1 MKHLVCAL
9 CLVASLVALALHF
22 SAPTTDAQSAGC
34 TDQALTFA
42 ESQIA
47 NTLSYVASK
56 STSQAPLFPSSTNP
70 SIGNDWNL
78 KAPGYWTSGFFPG
91 ELWFMYEQTLSGS
104 WLTQA
109 QAETAYMQPQ
119 ADLINVTDHDV
130 GFKILGSYGNAYRI
144 TRDPAAMSVIQA
156 AAKAMA
162 RNLWRPF
169 PDGTGVIESWPNF
182 DTKGDYYTVIIDN
195 MMNLELLLFAAQ
207 NGGDPHW
214 RQMAIF
220 HAEKTM
226 QNHVRQDG
234 GTFHVVGYDETTGA
248 IAAQYTWQGFSD
260 SSTWSRGQAWGL
272 YGFTMVYRYTQ
283 DSRFLTTAENLADY
297 FISHL
302 PSTSDVIPY
311 WDFSQNGVAGAPRD
325 SSAAAIAAAGLLE
338 LSTFVAPTDSARAAR
353 YHTAALNILSS
364 LSSTAYLGNST
375 TCQGIL
381 LHGSAAVPQKSGIDV
396 SLIYGDYYFLQGCYR
411 ARSVPP
417 APLNLTATPTSS
429 SQVNLSWT
437 AQSGPIRYSVKH
449 STTSGGPYTTIAPPP
464 ILIANSYTDTNAAP
478 GANYYVVSAINAS
491 GESPNSAQASA
502 TIASAPTTTSV
513 ISSANPSVYGKSVT
527 FTATVHPASSGAP
540 TGTITFKDGAATLG
554 TVALAGSTAS
564 FTTTT
569 LAAQSHSIVATYNGD
584 THFASSNSPILTETI
599 TKAATSVVL
608 TSSPYASRYGQPVA
622 FYAAVKSAT
631 SGTPTGTVTFKD
643 GSTIIGTGTLNLG
656 HAKITTLKLTVG
668 THSIT
673 AVYTGSANFTASTSP
688 VLTFVT
694 SKAATSTT
702 LASSLN
708 PSTHGAAVTFT
719 ATVKP
724 STTGTPTGSATFK
737 DGAVV
742 LGTVALTSGKA
753 AFTTSTLATGS
764 HSITATYNGSP
775 NYNPSTSA
783 ALTQSV
789 N

>member
-1 MKHLVCAL
+1 MKHVVCAL
-9 CLVASLVALALHF
+9 FLVASLVALALHF
-22 SAPTTDAQSAGC
+22 SVPAVDAQSTGC

-42 ESQIA
+42 ENQIA
-47 NTLSYVASK
+47 ATLSYVASH
-56 STSQAPLFPSSTNP
+56 STSQNPLFPSSTNP
-70 SIGNDWNL
+70 SNGNNWNL
-78 KAPGYWTSGFFPG
+78 NAPSYWTSGFFPG

-109 QAETAYMQPQ
+109 QAETTYMQHQ

-144 TRDPAAMSVIQA
+144 TRDPAAMRIIQA
-156 AAKAMA
+156 AANSMA
-162 RNLWRPF
+162 TNLWRPF

-182 DTKGDYYTVIIDN
+182 DIKGDYYTVIIDN

-220 HAEKTM
+220 HAENTM
-226 QNHVRQDG
+226 KNHVRQDG
-234 GTFHVVGYDETTGA
+234 STFHVVGYDETTGA
-248 IAAQYTWQGFSD
+248 VDAQYTWQGFSD

-297 FISHL
+297 FIGHL
-302 PSTSDVIPY
+302 PTDSVPY
-311 WDFSQNGVAGAPRD
+311 WDFSQSGTAPRD

-338 LSTFVAPTDSARAAR
+338 LTTYVPPTDSVRANH
-353 YHTAALNILSS
+353 YHTVALNILSS
-364 LSSTAYLGNST
+364 LSSTAYLGNSNT
-375 TCQGIL
+375 GQGIL
-381 LHGSAAVPQKSGIDV
+381 LHGTAAFPQKSGIDV

-411 ARSVPP
+411 ARSAPP

-429 SQVNLSWT
+429 NQVNLSWA

-449 STTSGGPYTTIAPPP
+449 STTSGGPYTIVAPPP
-464 ILIANSYTDTNAAP
+464 ILTANSYTDTIAAP

-491 GESPNSAQASA
+491 GESANSAQASA
-502 TIASAPTTTSV
+502 TVASVTTTTSLV
-513 ISSANPSVYGKSVT
+513 SSANPSAYGKAVT
-527 FTATVHPASSGAP
+527 FTATVHPSASGTP
-540 TGTITFKDGAATLG
+540 TGTITFKDGAATLA
-554 TVALAGSTAS
+554 TVALTGNFAS
-564 FTTTT
+564 FSSST
-569 LAAQSHSIVATYNGD
+569 LAAHSQSIVATYNGD
-584 THFASSNSPILTETI
+584 THFAASNSPILTETI
-599 TKAATSVVL
+599 TKAASSVVL

-643 GSTIIGTGTLNLG
+643 GSTIIATGTLNLG

-673 AVYTGSANFTASTSP
+673 AVYSGSANFTASTSP

-694 SKAATSTT
+694 SKAASSTT
-702 LASSLN
+702 VASSLN
-708 PSTHGAAVTFT
+708 PSTHGTAVTFT

-724 STTGTPTGSATFK
+724 STTGTSTGSATFK

-753 AFTTSTLATGS
+753 TFTTSTLAAGS

-783 ALTQSV
+783 ILTQSV